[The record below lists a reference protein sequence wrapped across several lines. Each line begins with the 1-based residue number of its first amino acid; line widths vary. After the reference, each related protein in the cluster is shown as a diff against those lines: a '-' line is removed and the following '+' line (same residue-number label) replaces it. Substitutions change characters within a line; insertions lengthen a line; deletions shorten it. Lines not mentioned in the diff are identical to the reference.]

1 LICEAFSPIVVFAY
15 HITNLAEEKCLVNAP
30 DRVKSPFFTPH
41 MLARFDPE
49 QKIRASLREHAGSG
63 DIQ

>member
-1 LICEAFSPIVVFAY
+1 LICGAFSPIVVFAY

-30 DRVKSPFFTPH
+30 DTVKRLFFTPC

-49 QKIRASLREHAGSG
+49 QKFCASMREHAGSG
-63 DIQ
+63 EIE